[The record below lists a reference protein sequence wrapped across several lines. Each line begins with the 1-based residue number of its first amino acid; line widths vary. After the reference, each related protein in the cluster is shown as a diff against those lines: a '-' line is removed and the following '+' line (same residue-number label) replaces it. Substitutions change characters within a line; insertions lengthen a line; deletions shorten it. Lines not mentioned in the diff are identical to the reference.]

1 MLFEPDAAAAL
12 AEQIQGRKRNE
23 TNSEDH
29 FRTEISIGDPA
40 RREQPPRDIPLD
52 REHAAAEL
60 KRFSIWRC
68 AKCSSTS
75 NTKSS
80 APQGGPEG
88 DALVIAFR
96 GADQDLLL
104 ERNAELLL
112 ALEHIAHRWLRLD
125 PQLHD
130 RVRFDCGDY
139 RATRLEEL
147 KLSARVAAQR
157 VRETG
162 QEFRFN
168 PMSSR
173 ERRIVHLELNGAP
186 GVRTMSEGL
195 GDRRQ
200 LVIYPATPP
209 ARKGPRS
216 SAFLSQRSDRSSP
229 SS

>member
-1 MLFEPDAAAAL
+1 M
-12 AEQIQGRKRNE
+12 
-23 TNSEDH
+23 SEY
-29 FRTEISIGDPA
+29 RGSAPPRGQSRPA
-40 RREQPPRDIPLD
+40 RREQPAQHIPFD
-52 REHAAAEL
+52 RERAAGEL
-60 KRFSIWRC
+60 KKFVELVVREMGLEVEYEIV
-68 AKCSSTS
+68 ST
-75 NTKSS
+75 
-80 APQGGPEG
+80 AEGPEG
-88 DALVIAFR
+88 ESVVASFR
-96 GADQDLLL
+96 GPDQDFLL

-112 ALEHIAHRWLRLD
+112 ALEHVAHRWLKLN

-186 GVRTMSEGL
+186 GVRTASEGS

-200 LVIYPATPP
+200 LVIYPATP
-209 ARKGPRS
+209 ARRNS
-216 SAFLSQRSDRSSP
+216 R
-229 SS
+229 

>member
-1 MLFEPDAAAAL
+1 M
-12 AEQIQGRKRNE
+12 
-23 TNSEDH
+23 SDH
-29 FRTEISIGDPA
+29 RGSGPPRGQSRPP
-40 RREQPPRDIPLD
+40 RREEPPRDIPLD
-52 REHAAAEL
+52 RERASIEL
-60 KRFSIWRC
+60 KKFVELVVREMCLAVEYEI
-68 AKCSSTS
+68 A
-75 NTKSS
+75 
-80 APQGGPEG
+80 AMDGGPDGESI
-88 DALVIAFR
+88 VVSFR
-96 GADQDLLL
+96 GPDQDFLL

-112 ALEHIAHRWLRLD
+112 ALEHVAHRWLKLN

-186 GVRTMSEGL
+186 GVRTMSEGS

-200 LVIYPATPP
+200 LVIYPATPT
-209 ARKGPRS
+209 RKNSR
-216 SAFLSQRSDRSSP
+216 
-229 SS
+229 